1 MGKNND
7 SPGGPIARLRRLFS
21 SLRQG
26 VRSKA
31 TGMLAW
37 ECREYENLFA
47 LMVLAPAAGIAG
59 PPTLLALD
67 LLPDL
72 ERELLVL
79 LDRARESGD
88 PYGELCS
95 IFEVG

>member
-1 MGKNND
+1 MDKKNNF
-7 SPGGPIARLRRLFS
+7 ARLRRFFK
-21 SLRQG
+21 SLRLG

-31 TGMLAW
+31 TGALAW
-37 ECREYENLFA
+37 ECREFENLFA
-47 LMVLAPAAGIAG
+47 LMVLSQAAGIAG
-59 PPTLLALD
+59 PPSFLSLD
-67 LLPDL
+67 LLPHM

-88 PYGELCS
+88 PYGELFS